1 MDKRTR
7 LVRERA
13 QEIFETLH
21 PDVTWLEPS
30 DRPNTQEMK
39 RQAHCLT
46 LAEDQL
52 IKERLIESV
61 DQEGT
66 DHST

>member
-7 LVRERA
+7 LVSERA
-13 QEIFETLH
+13 RKIFDDLYPEEE
-21 PDVTWLEPS
+21 WREPS
-30 DRPNTQEMK
+30 DRPDTLAME

-66 DHST
+66 NQ